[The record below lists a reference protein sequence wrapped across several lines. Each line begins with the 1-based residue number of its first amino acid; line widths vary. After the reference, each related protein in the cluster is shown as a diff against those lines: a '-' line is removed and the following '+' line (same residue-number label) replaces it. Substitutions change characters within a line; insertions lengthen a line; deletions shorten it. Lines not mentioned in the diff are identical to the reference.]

1 MKIKGVKK
9 MVCRDAYTRAFNY
22 WGGAPHFKGGTKLQ
36 LTGYAVS
43 PSSLSLLSTFLIIG
57 HNKEGFNR

>member
-1 MKIKGVKK
+1 
-9 MVCRDAYTRAFNY
+9 MVCRDAYTRAINY

-57 HNKEGFNR
+57 HNKEGCNR